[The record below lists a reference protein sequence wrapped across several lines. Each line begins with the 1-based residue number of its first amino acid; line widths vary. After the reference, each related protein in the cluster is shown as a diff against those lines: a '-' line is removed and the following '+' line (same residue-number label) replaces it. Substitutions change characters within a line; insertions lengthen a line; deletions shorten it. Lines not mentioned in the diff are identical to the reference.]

1 MKDEGKTLSEKVIRR
16 VMREN
21 GLAAYRPRKRKY
33 SSYRGEISPAVPNLI
48 NRDFHADRPNEKWL
62 TDITEFPLS
71 DGKLY
76 LSPMIDCF
84 DGKPVCWTI
93 GESPDSRLVNRMLD
107 KALGQLHDG
116 EKPIVHTDRGCHY
129 RWPGWIKRMNDAEL
143 KRSMSKK
150 GCSPDNSAC
159 EGFFGIVKN
168 ELFYNRD
175 LAGVTKN
182 EFKKEL
188 NEYLEWFCKDRIKM
202 SLGGMSPDDYRKS
215 LNLI

>member
-1 MKDEGKTLSEKVIRR
+1 MKDEGRTLSEKVIRR

-62 TDITEFPLS
+62 TEITEFPLS
-71 DGKLY
+71 GGKLY

-107 KALGQLHDG
+107 KAVGLLHDG
-116 EKPIVHTDRGCHY
+116 ENPIVHTDRGCHY
-129 RWPGWIKRMNDAEL
+129 R
-143 KRSMSKK
+143 
-150 GCSPDNSAC
+150 
-159 EGFFGIVKN
+159 
-168 ELFYNRD
+168 
-175 LAGVTKN
+175 
-182 EFKKEL
+182 
-188 NEYLEWFCKDRIKM
+188 
-202 SLGGMSPDDYRKS
+202 
-215 LNLI
+215 